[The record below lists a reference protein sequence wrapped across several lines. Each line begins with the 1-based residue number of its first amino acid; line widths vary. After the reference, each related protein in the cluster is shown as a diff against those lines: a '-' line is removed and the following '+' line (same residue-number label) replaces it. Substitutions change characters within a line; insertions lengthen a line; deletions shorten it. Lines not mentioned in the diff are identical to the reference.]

1 MKKSS
6 EAIQHVFLYIIS
18 EVKTKIEKTPMNT
31 NCFAIF
37 RFLWVPFVF
46 MDDQKNLF
54 KMIGLQEDSK
64 FQGTTQ

>member
-18 EVKTKIEKTPMNT
+18 EVKTKIEKTSMNT

-46 MDDQKNLF
+46 MDDQKAS
-54 KMIGLQEDSK
+54 SK
-64 FQGTTQ
+64 